1 MLERMVDGTRGRENI
16 DRQEKNQWE
25 ILERMV
31 DGTRGRRKHRQTIK
45 NQWEILERMIDGTR
59 GRENIDRQEKFN
71 GKCWREW
78 LMVHVTG
85 KTSTDK
91 KNSMGNVGENG

>member
-31 DGTRGRRKHRQTIK
+31 DGTRGR
-45 NQWEILERMIDGTR
+45 
-59 GRENIDRQEKFN
+59 ENIDRQEKFN

-78 LMVHVTG
+78 LMVHVAG

-91 KNSMGNVGENG
+91 KKPMGNIGENG